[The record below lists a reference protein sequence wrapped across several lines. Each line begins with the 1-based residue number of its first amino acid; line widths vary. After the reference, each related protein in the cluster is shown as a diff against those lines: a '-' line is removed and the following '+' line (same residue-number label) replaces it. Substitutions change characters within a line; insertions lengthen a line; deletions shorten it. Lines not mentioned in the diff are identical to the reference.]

1 MKNIEKL
8 IIEHQNPIT
17 ANIWDNMIKE
27 DSKNSKTKIYDQ
39 DIFKNSKCFKIV
51 LDDNEEDD
59 NEENEDRKLEE
70 KRKKEYEDFLG
81 RIDKLFSDI
90 ENYTNE
96 IRINMEEDQ
105 KKREENE
112 RLEKLRVER
121 EKKRREE
128 MERKRKEEYE
138 KRKKLEEE
146 RKKKEEEEL
155 QRQRN
160 NSLNDIRRNGK
171 TIKERLIN
179 AGNNFDKIK
188 NEVKKI
194 GENVNLRKET
204 NNILKS
210 INDINVKISVIEDIK
225 KATETFQQLL
235 NELKEINN
243 KDLYIYACFQI
254 LATLSEKLYNMSIG
268 SQSYEKYFIVAS
280 IISKIKSKTL
290 TYMLYQRISNICPY
304 IIPKIYN
311 ERDFND
317 KNYLK
322 KRQGFRLDDKDIK
335 DVNNRLNNYEYLY
348 FTFLWIDINNNI
360 EIIKDYINNIENY
373 RAIDINYLIGNS
385 FLNFIDVFGNYIYR
399 NHNNWMERIK
409 NIKNKVKE
417 GIDIAN
423 RNTRNSGE
431 KSLNNVISYK
441 IDSFF
446 NLITRNSNTKFLDN
460 MEKIRSG
467 INQ

>member
-17 ANIWDNMIKE
+17 TNIWDNMIKE

-146 RKKKEEEEL
+146 RKKK
-155 QRQRN
+155 
-160 NSLNDIRRNGK
+160 RRRITK
-171 TIKERLIN
+171 
-179 AGNNFDKIK
+179 A
-188 NEVKKI
+188 KK
-194 GENVNLRKET
+194 
-204 NNILKS
+204 
-210 INDINVKISVIEDIK
+210 
-225 KATETFQQLL
+225 
-235 NELKEINN
+235 
-243 KDLYIYACFQI
+243 
-254 LATLSEKLYNMSIG
+254 
-268 SQSYEKYFIVAS
+268 
-280 IISKIKSKTL
+280 
-290 TYMLYQRISNICPY
+290 
-304 IIPKIYN
+304 
-311 ERDFND
+311 
-317 KNYLK
+317 
-322 KRQGFRLDDKDIK
+322 
-335 DVNNRLNNYEYLY
+335 
-348 FTFLWIDINNNI
+348 
-360 EIIKDYINNIENY
+360 
-373 RAIDINYLIGNS
+373 
-385 FLNFIDVFGNYIYR
+385 
-399 NHNNWMERIK
+399 
-409 NIKNKVKE
+409 
-417 GIDIAN
+417 
-423 RNTRNSGE
+423 
-431 KSLNNVISYK
+431 
-441 IDSFF
+441 
-446 NLITRNSNTKFLDN
+446 
-460 MEKIRSG
+460 
-467 INQ
+467 